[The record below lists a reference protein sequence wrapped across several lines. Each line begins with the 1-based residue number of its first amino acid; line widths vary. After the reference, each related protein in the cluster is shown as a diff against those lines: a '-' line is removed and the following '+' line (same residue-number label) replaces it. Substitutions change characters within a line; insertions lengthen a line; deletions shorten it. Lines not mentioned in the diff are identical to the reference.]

1 MKPIRLTIAGL
12 HSFRQK
18 ETIDFEK
25 LCEGGL
31 FGIFGPTGSGKSSIL
46 DAMTLALYGNV
57 ERAANQ
63 TNGIM
68 NHAENELFVSF
79 TFELQNAKGVKRY
92 TVERSFKRADALRVR
107 SVVSRLI
114 EEGTERVVIAD
125 KTRLVDEQVKQLIG
139 LEMKDFTRAVVLPQ
153 GKFAEFLSLKGA
165 ERRQMLQRLF
175 HLERYGD
182 ELNKKL
188 KNKLAEASAK
198 LEAIK
203 GEQAG
208 LGDASKEQVEKQKQ
222 ALAEKKEAL
231 EQAKNALRD
240 IHERYEKEKQLWQWQ
255 CEKEKVEQQLDK
267 WREQEEHIKQLEQ
280 MYERSKEAERLV
292 PYIEQVERSTR
303 EVAHWRQKASELA
316 DQLQQASAMYEQA
329 SKRYEQL
336 RAKKNEEE
344 PKWLQKQEQLKQA
357 LQTLAFMRALEQ
369 EQARKR
375 ASLLE
380 MERQEQQARQMVET
394 CTKEYTTWSAKQAEL
409 KKQWEEKKVDVH
421 VKERLEQA
429 YEKKKHM
436 QLQQQ
441 ALEEMEK
448 EKEEKQQMY
457 EAMKQAYVEE
467 MKQLEQQQA
476 RLTTQ
481 FYHVETLYHRVCE
494 REKQAMVLVYKWKEE
509 KKQIEAARLHDLAA
523 TLAERLRD
531 GAPCPV
537 CGSLHHPNRAKR
549 QQMAIN
555 EQALEQI
562 DRSIQAGEQLV
573 TAMQQVKMQ
582 IEQLSEL
589 MARQPLPQHVD
600 VEKVKR
606 EVEEAPFSSL
616 KEAEVELR
624 ALQQDYIACRDRTY
638 RHIERW
644 NEQKQKEQQYAYQIE
659 TMRQQIA
666 QLEEKC
672 AERRARVE
680 KEQAMWHE
688 AYPDVSFEQID
699 ALVSNLRERDREA
712 QQLQQRIEKSIT
724 VLDDKRA
731 ELERWKET
739 YQTVMK
745 QKAERMTEWN
755 MQQQQYEQYKQ
766 TLPEGMDEESVQQ
779 QLIHL
784 EQALQRV
791 KREEEEAY
799 ARWTSLQQQLQM
811 LQSEKQAADV
821 ALQEGEKRKK
831 EAEQVLAEQLQKSPW
846 KTVDDVRASRLGEQ
860 IKQQMAHD
868 IQQYKQVLMKLEN
881 EWQRLNEAMNGVTI
895 TKQQWEETMREYEEV
910 KQQVDE
916 HMRQLGSLEAI
927 VSDLEAK
934 HVRFEQLQQERMQL
948 EKLAAQYEELQKVL
962 RGNSFVEFIAE
973 EQLVHVTRYASERLG
988 ELTRQRYAIEL
999 DSEGGFVI
1007 RDDANG
1013 GVRRPIT
1020 TLSGGETFL
1029 TSLSLA
1035 LALSAQIQLRGEYP
1049 LQFFFLDEG
1058 FGTLDQ
1064 ELLDVVMTAL
1074 ERLRADNMA
1083 IGVISH
1089 VQELHA
1095 RMPKRLIVKPAEPSG
1110 KGTTVQLEVM

>member
-18 ETIDFEK
+18 ETIDFER

-68 NHAENELFVSF
+68 NHAEHELFVSF
-79 TFELQNAKGVKRY
+79 TFELQNKEGIKRY
-92 TVERSFKRADALRVR
+92 TVERSFKRADALRIR

-114 EEGTERVVIAD
+114 EEGTERIVIAD
-125 KTRLVDEQVKQLIG
+125 KARLVDEQVKQLLG

-153 GKFAEFLSLKGA
+153 GKFAEFLSLKGS

-188 KNKLAEASAK
+188 KHKLAEASAK

-222 ALAEKKEAL
+222 ALAEKKEVL
-231 EQAKNALRD
+231 EQAKRALRD
-240 IHERYEKEKQLWQWQ
+240 MHERYEKEKQQWQWQ
-255 CEKEKVEQQLDK
+255 REKEQVEQQLNK
-267 WREQEEHIKQLEQ
+267 WREQEEQMKQLEQ
-280 MYERSKEAERLV
+280 MYERSKEAERLM
-292 PYIEQVERSTR
+292 PYIEQVERSMG
-303 EVAHWRQKASELA
+303 EVAHWRKKASELA

-357 LQTLAFMRALEQ
+357 LQTLVFMRALEQ
-369 EQARKR
+369 EQAKTR

-380 MERQEQQARQMVET
+380 MEQKEQQARQMVET
-394 CTKEYTTWSAKQAEL
+394 CLKEYTTWSAKQVEL

-421 VKERLEQA
+421 IKERLEQA
-429 YEKKKHM
+429 YEKKKHI

-441 ALEEMEK
+441 ALEEIEK
-448 EKEEKQQMY
+448 EKEEKQKTYEMMKRTYDEEIKKIEQY
-457 EAMKQAYVEE
+457 EARLLAVFHH
-467 MKQLEQQQA
+467 LES
-476 RLTTQ
+476 
-481 FYHVETLYHRVCE
+481 LYHRVCE
-494 REKQAMVLVYKWKEE
+494 REKQAMLLVYKWKEE

-523 TLAERLRD
+523 TLAERLHD
-531 GAPCPV
+531 GDPCPV
-537 CGSLHHPNRAKR
+537 CGSTHHPNRAKR
-549 QQMAIN
+549 QQVILD
-555 EQALEQI
+555 EQVIEQI
-562 DRSIQAGEQLV
+562 DRSVQMGEQLIA
-573 TAMQQVKMQ
+573 AMQQVKMQ
-582 IEQLSEL
+582 VEQLAEL
-589 MARQPLPQHVD
+589 MARQSLPQRVD

-606 EVEEAPFSSL
+606 EVEDTPLSTF
-616 KEAEVELR
+616 KEAEVELK
-624 ALQQDYIACRDRTY
+624 ALQQDYIACRDRVY
-638 RHIERW
+638 HHMERW

-680 KEQAMWHE
+680 KEQAMWYE

-699 ALVSNLRERDREA
+699 ALVSDLRQREGEA
-712 QQLQQRIEKSIT
+712 QQLQQRIEKSVP

-755 MQQQQYEQYKQ
+755 MQQQQYEQYKR
-766 TLPEGMDEESVQQ
+766 TLPEGIDEESVQQ
-779 QLIHL
+779 QLVHL

-799 ARWTSLQQQLQM
+799 VRWTSLQQQLQM

-821 ALQEGEKRKK
+821 ALQEVEKRKK
-831 EAEQVLAEQLQKSPW
+831 EAEQALTEQLQKSPW
-846 KTVDDVRASRLGEQ
+846 KTVDDVRASRLEEQ

-868 IQQYKQVLMKLEN
+868 IQQYKQVLVKLEN
-881 EWQRLNEAMNGVTI
+881 EWQRLNEVMNGATI
-895 TKQQWEETMREYEEV
+895 TKQQWEETMREYEDV
-910 KQQVDE
+910 KQRVDE

-934 HVRFEQLQQERMQL
+934 HVRFEQLQRERAQL
-948 EKLAAQYEELQKVL
+948 EKMVNQYEELQKVL

-1013 GVRRPIT
+1013 GVRRPVT

-1095 RMPKRLIVKPAEPSG
+1095 RMPKRLMVKPAEPSG

>member
-57 ERAANQ
+57 ERASNQ

-79 TFELQNAKGVKRY
+79 TFELQNASGAKRY
-92 TVERSFKRADALRVR
+92 TVERAFKRADALRIR

-125 KTRLVDEQVKQLIG
+125 KTRLVDEQVKQLLG

-153 GKFAEFLSLKGA
+153 GKFAEFLSLKGS

-188 KNKLAEASAK
+188 KHKLAEASAK

-222 ALAEKKEAL
+222 ALAEKKEEL
-231 EQAKNALRD
+231 ERAKNKLRH
-240 IHERYEKEKQLWQWQ
+240 IHEQYEKEKQLWQWQ
-255 CEKEKVEQQLDK
+255 CEKEKVEHELNK
-267 WREQEEHIKQLEQ
+267 WREQEEQMKQLAQ
-280 MYERSKEAERLV
+280 TYERSKEAERLV
-292 PYIEQVERSTR
+292 PYMEQVERSAQ
-303 EVAHWRQKASELA
+303 EVVSWNKKASELTS
-316 DQLQQASAMYEQA
+316 QLQQVRMMYEQA
-329 SKRYEQL
+329 NKQYEQC

-344 PKWLQKQEQLKQA
+344 PKALQKQEQLKQA
-357 LQTLAFMRALEQ
+357 LQTLALMRSLEQ
-369 EQARKR
+369 QQAKLR
-375 ASLLE
+375 ASLRE
-380 MERQEQQARQMVET
+380 IEQQEQQALQMVET

-429 YEKKKHM
+429 YEIKKRI

-441 ALEEMEK
+441 QLEELEREK
-448 EKEEKQQMY
+448 ENKQKVY
-457 EAMKQAYVEE
+457 ETLKQTYDEVMKQMKESEARFVATFRYVES
-467 MKQLEQQQA
+467 
-476 RLTTQ
+476 
-481 FYHVETLYHRVCE
+481 LYHRVCE
-494 REKQAMVLVYKWKEE
+494 REKQVAVLIYQKKEE
-509 KKQIEAARLHDLAA
+509 KKQMEAARLHDLAA

-531 GAPCPV
+531 GEACPV
-537 CGSLHHPNRAKR
+537 CGSTHHPNRAKGKE
-549 QQMAIN
+549 MASD
-555 EQALEQI
+555 EEAME
-562 DRSIQAGEQLV
+562 RMEHSIQHGEQLMV
-573 TAMQQVKMQ
+573 AMQQMKMQ
-582 IEQLSEL
+582 VEQLAEL

-606 EVEEAPFSSL
+606 EVEETPLCSL
-616 KEAEVELR
+616 QEAEVEQK
-624 ALQQDYIACRDRTY
+624 ALYQDYVECRERV
-638 RHIERW
+638 RHYMEQW
-644 NEQKQKEQQYAYQIE
+644 DEQKQKQQQYAYQME
-659 TMRQQIA
+659 TIGQQIREW
-666 QLEEKC
+666 EEKC
-672 AERRARVE
+672 LEKRARVE
-680 KEQAMWHE
+680 EEKKMWHKTFS
-688 AYPDVSFEQID
+688 DVSFEQVD
-699 ALVSNLRERDREA
+699 AMLSDLREREREA
-712 QQLQQRIEKSIT
+712 QQLQQRIEKSVI

-739 YQTVMK
+739 YQDMTK
-745 QKAERMTEWN
+745 QKAQCMTEWN
-755 MQQQQYEQYKQ
+755 MYKQQYEQYKR
-766 TLPEGMDEESVQQ
+766 TLPEEIDEERVQQ
-779 QLIHL
+779 QIVFM
-784 EQALQRV
+784 EQSLQRM

-799 ARWTSLQQQLQM
+799 ARWMNLQQQLQT
-811 LQSEKQAADV
+811 LQADKQAAHV
-821 ALQEGEKRKK
+821 ALQEAEKRKK
-831 EAEQVLAEQLQKSPW
+831 EAAYALAEQLQTSSF
-846 KTVDDVRASRLGEQ
+846 TAVDDVRASRLDEQ
-860 IKQQMAHD
+860 TKQQIAQR
-868 IQQYKQVLMKLEN
+868 IQQYNDVLTKLQN
-881 EWQRLNEAMNGVTI
+881 EWQRLHEAMNGAVM
-895 TKQQWEETMREYEEV
+895 TKQQWEETMYAYEQV

-927 VSDLEAK
+927 VADLETK
-934 HVRFEQLQQERMQL
+934 HARFVQLQQERMQL
-948 EKLAAQYEELQKVL
+948 EKVVGQYEELQKVL

-1013 GVRRPIT
+1013 GVRRPVT

-1064 ELLDVVMTAL
+1064 ELLDVVMSAL

-1110 KGTTVQLEVM
+1110 KGTTVYLEVM